1 LYQWLKEFGFTAW
14 QDIYA
19 LVESQSGKQVF
30 STEYRL
36 IKPRY
41 LSSCSNSN
49 GTNAD
54 AFYIDEGVQDVKIPL
69 NLSISKVSTRSTSSN
84 TTIFVDKNKLFFL

>member
-1 LYQWLKEFGFTAW
+1 MAKEFGFTAW

-36 IKPRY
+36 IK
-41 LSSCSNSN
+41 
-49 GTNAD
+49 TA
-54 AFYIDEGVQDVKIPL
+54 IP
-69 NLSISKVSTRSTSSN
+69 
-84 TTIFVDKNKLFFL
+84 